1 MAPEKSTIRECGYHD
16 PIEVASVGSAEG
28 CVLEEC

>member
-1 MAPEKSTIRECGYHD
+1 MAPENRRFGNGDTTD
-16 PIEVASVGSAEG
+16 TIEVASVGSAEG